1 MKEIKSKNGDECG
14 CEKEPLKA
22 RWSSFW
28 RERKWNVWQTY
39 LFLVL
44 FSCALSFLGFA
55 YAVGSTLAFIKNIVK
70 SPLVLILNLFPVL
83 STTLFLYFLTH
94 SVRFSTI
101 ANFVFYNIIFIVNRI
116 KILYR
121 NEPLFVSDIRLGAE
135 SVTITKGQNY
145 SPGTLMLLLS
155 LFAFVLLLFV
165 VFYFKSS
172 KPKWRTS
179 LIGMVVIVLLGWVM
193 YQNVYTSRKLYAKI
207 LPNISVYSDRD
218 SAENKGILYYLLYTT
233 QFFGTPVPEG
243 YDKSEFAEL
252 EGRDTQMKVKPN
264 ILMIMGEAY
273 FDLSKL
279 DIFGYPDGVS
289 PTQQFDRLAKDSLL
303 TGRIIVPSFGG
314 GTADTEFDV
323 LTGCQTIRC
332 APNKTFAFNS
342 VLYDTGS
349 IARVL
354 KQHGYKTRAFHPGFN
369 FFYKRQTVYP
379 RLGFDEVYFEDSV
392 KNQILVS
399 GYMQE
404 KLTFDEYKGRLH
416 AHVNGANPP
425 APIFDYM
432 VTIQN
437 HGPYYRGK
445 FGRNFQFE
453 CSVPLDDYVR
463 GCLEGYFQGVHEMD
477 VELGKLADMVENDPD
492 PYLIIFYG
500 DHLPSLYGGD
510 QSYDEVGFDIAGD
523 SFESEVRRYSTPY
536 LIWANQS
543 YHKVLESQIANVR
556 NPESQ
561 GGSSQDE
568 NSQSDSS
575 PGKGNPLPPSLKKE
589 NTALISA
596 NFLGGL
602 ILELIGADG
611 VDDFFSNLNTVRAS
625 YPVLSRGYVYDGTT
639 PYLYREKQSD
649 ELKRYYRYEYYR
661 IHERR

>member
-1 MKEIKSKNGDECG
+1 MKVFMKQIIRFF
-14 CEKEPLKA
+14 KE
-22 RWSSFW
+22 RTF
-28 RERKWNVWQTY
+28 NIWQTY
-39 LFLVL
+39 LFLIL
-44 FSCALSFLGFA
+44 FSFA
-55 YAVGSTLAFIKNIVK
+55 MLTLEFIYAVENNFDFGKNFFEFSIVF
-70 SPLVLILNLFPVL
+70 VLNVLPILG
-83 STTLFLYFLTH
+83 TTLFLYFLTR
-94 SVRFSTI
+94 SVRVATI
-101 ANFVFYNIIFIVNRI
+101 ANFIFYNIIFIVNRI

-121 NEPLFVSDIRLGAE
+121 NEPLFISDLRLGAE
-135 SVTITKGQNY
+135 SVTITRGQSY
-145 SPGTLMLLLS
+145 SPGSLMLFLS
-155 LFAFVLLLFV
+155 FSAFVILLIA

-172 KPKWRTS
+172 KPKRRTS
-179 LIGMVVIVLLGWVM
+179 LIGMAVILCLGPVL
-193 YQNVYTSRKLYAKI
+193 YRYVYTSSDLYTKLPPKVVA
-207 LPNISVYSDRD
+207 YSDRD
-218 SAENKGILYYLLYTT
+218 AAENKGILYYLLYTT

-453 CSVPLDDYVR
+453 CSVSLDDYVR

-543 YHKVLESQIANVR
+543 YRKVLESQIANVR

-561 GGSSQDE
+561 GGSPQDE

-639 PYLYREKQSD
+639 PYLYSEKLSD
-649 ELKRYYRYEYYR
+649 ELKRYYRYEYYQ
-661 IHERR
+661 IHERK